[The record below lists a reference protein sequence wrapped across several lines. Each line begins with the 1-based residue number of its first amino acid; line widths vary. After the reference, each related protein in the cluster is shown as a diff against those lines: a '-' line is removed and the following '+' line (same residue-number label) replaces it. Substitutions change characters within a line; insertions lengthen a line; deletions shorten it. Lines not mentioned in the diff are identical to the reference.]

1 MWCLLRLK
9 ARTTCLKVWA
19 VVGSFFDSP
28 EHLRAPT
35 GADVH
40 LSEYNSTLIIKL
52 LRIVNDKKCLFKSM
66 V

>member
-1 MWCLLRLK
+1 MLRLK
-9 ARTTCLKVWA
+9 ARATCLKVWA

-40 LSEYNSTLIIKL
+40 QIEMIEFLPALIVKAF
-52 LRIVNDKKCLFKSM
+52 R
-66 V
+66 